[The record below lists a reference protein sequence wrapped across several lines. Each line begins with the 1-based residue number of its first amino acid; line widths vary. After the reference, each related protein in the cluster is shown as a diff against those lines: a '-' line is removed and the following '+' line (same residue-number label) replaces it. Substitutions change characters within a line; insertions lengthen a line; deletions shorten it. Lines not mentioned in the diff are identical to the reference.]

1 MAAKSKD
8 EIYEILRKV
17 IAEELEVEPDSVTPD
32 ARFQEDLGADSLD
45 LVELTMKL
53 EDEFGIKVPD
63 EDVEKLTTVQ
73 SVVDYIYEKLNEE
86 GTTAA

>member
-8 EIYEILRKV
+8 EIFEILRKV
-17 IAEELEVEPDSVTPD
+17 IVDELDVDPDSVKPG

-73 SVVDYIYEKLNEE
+73 SVVDYIYEKLN
-86 GTTAA
+86 A